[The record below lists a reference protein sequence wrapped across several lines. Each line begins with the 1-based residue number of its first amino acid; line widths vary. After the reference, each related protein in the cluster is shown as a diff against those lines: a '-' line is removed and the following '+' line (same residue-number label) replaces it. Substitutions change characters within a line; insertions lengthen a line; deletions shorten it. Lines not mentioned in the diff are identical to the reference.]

1 MKRII
6 INESQL
12 HLITEANGVSDKMMK
27 VAQAMAESV
36 VNEALAEIL
45 NNGSLIEEWL
55 DDYDSEYTNY
65 VEVDARNT
73 SILFFMTEE
82 PMVNCAVN
90 GMAIL

>member
-55 DDYDSEYTNY
+55 DDYDSE
-65 VEVDARNT
+65 
-73 SILFFMTEE
+73 
-82 PMVNCAVN
+82 
-90 GMAIL
+90 